1 MRQRILPPAKIGII
15 GGGQL
20 GQMIALSAIEMGYRV
35 AVLDPDPFCP
45 CACLAQP
52 FIKADYTDVVA
63 LAQLVELCDVVTYEF
78 ENADSALIDG
88 FNINGK
94 IPQGALALT
103 LSQHRLKEKAFAEFL
118 EIPCPKYWPV
128 LSQKE
133 LLKLNDFPLII
144 KSCRYGYDGKHQY
157 IIRTKEDLKALKLE
171 FPSEYIAEKLIT
183 FEKEISVV
191 AACFKDGISLF
202 EPFENVHVNGI
213 LSTSRHP
220 ALISPQ
226 LQRQA
231 LETTEKIAHA
241 LDYIGVL
248 AVEYFISSE
257 GLLFNEMAPRP
268 HNSAHGTIE
277 GCTFS
282 QFDLHVLSITGSSL
296 VQTRRSSL
304 TMMINILG
312 QDLPLALKKF
322 SKCDPN
328 ETHLHLY
335 GKKEARENRKVGH
348 VTLCAATLNDLQKDI
363 NDWRNNS

>member
-20 GQMIALSAIEMGYRV
+20 GQMMALSAIQMGYRV

-45 CACLAQP
+45 CACLATP
-52 FIKADYTDVVA
+52 FIKAEYTDVVA
-63 LAQLVELCDVVTYEF
+63 LAQLVDQCEVVTYEF

-88 FNINGK
+88 FNLNGK
-94 IPQGALALT
+94 IPQGALALS
-103 LSQHRLKEKAFAEFL
+103 LSQHRLKEKEFASFL
-118 EIPCPKYWPV
+118 EIPCPKSWPV
-128 LSQKE
+128 LSQKD
-133 LLKLNDFPLII
+133 LISLKEFPLIL
-144 KSCRYGYDGKHQY
+144 KSCRYGYDGKHQF
-157 IIRTKEDLKALKLE
+157 IVRNREELLALKLE
-171 FPSEYIAEKLIT
+171 FPSEYIAEQLIS

-191 AACFKDGISLF
+191 VACFKDGLSFF
-202 EPFENVHVNGI
+202 EPFENTHTNGI
-213 LSTSRHP
+213 LSVSRHP
-220 ALISPQ
+220 AQISAS

-231 LETTEKIAHA
+231 LEYTEKIVNA
-241 LDYIGVL
+241 LDYNGVM
-248 AVEYFISSE
+248 AVEYFVSSQ

-282 QFDLHVLSITGSSL
+282 QFDLHILSITGSPVIHS
-296 VQTRRSSL
+296 RRTSF

-312 QDLPLALKKF
+312 QDLSLALKKF

-348 VTLCAATLNDLQKDI
+348 VTLCAATSQDLQKDFS
-363 NDWRNNS
+363 DWRNNS

>member
-1 MRQRILPPAKIGII
+1 MRQRILAPAKIGII

-20 GQMIALSAIEMGYRV
+20 GQMMALSAIEMGYRV

-45 CACLAQP
+45 CASLAQP

-63 LAQLVELCDVVTYEF
+63 LAQLVVQCDVVTYEF

-88 FNINGK
+88 FNLNDK
-94 IPQGALALT
+94 IPQGALALS
-103 LSQHRLKEKAFAEFL
+103 LSQHRLKEKAFAKFL
-118 EIPCPKYWPV
+118 EIPCPMVWPV
-128 LSQKE
+128 LSHKD
-133 LLKLNDFPLII
+133 LLKLNEFPLII
-144 KSCRYGYDGKHQY
+144 KSCRYGYDGKHQF
-157 IIRTKEDLKALKLE
+157 IVRDRSELLALKLD
-171 FPSEYIAEKLIT
+171 FPSEYIAEKLIS

-191 AACFKDGISLF
+191 AACFKDGVSFF
-202 EPFENVHVNGI
+202 EPFENTHHTGI
-213 LSTSRHP
+213 LSQSRHP
-220 ALISPQ
+220 ALISAS

-231 LETTEKIAHA
+231 LEYTEKIVNA
-241 LDYIGVL
+241 LDYQGVM
-248 AVEYFISSE
+248 AVEYFVSSQ

-282 QFDLHVLSITGSSL
+282 QFDLHILAITGSP
-296 VQTRRSSL
+296 VIHPRRSSF

-328 ETHLHLY
+328 EAHLHLY
-335 GKKEARENRKVGH
+335 GKKEAKENRKVGH
-348 VTLCAATLNDLQKDI
+348 VTLCAATNEDLQKDLS
-363 NDWRNNS
+363 DWRNNS